1 MSTGKDYYAILG
13 VNKSSSQE
21 EIKKAYR
28 NQAKKWHPDL
38 NKDPKAPEMAKKI
51 NEAKEIL
58 LDEEKRKDYDIYL
71 ENYKSGMYDN
81 LNKNDNKSNYN
92 HNTQS
97 NYEEKTYT
105 KWEYFKLYLKYYN
118 INKFRKIIGTV
129 FVLLESLLC
138 TILQIIN
145 YILALII
152 SLLGYYIMYG
162 LTIIGGLLIMVV
174 IANLIFK
181 ITDFSSSDYILMI
194 ISAIISITISVLIP
208 SLPYIFANKIP
219 ILISKL
225 NMFLFK
231 LSIGY
236 KN

>member
-1 MSTGKDYYAILG
+1 
-13 VNKSSSQE
+13 
-21 EIKKAYR
+21 
-28 NQAKKWHPDL
+28 
-38 NKDPKAPEMAKKI
+38 
-51 NEAKEIL
+51 
-58 LDEEKRKDYDIYL
+58 
-71 ENYKSGMYDN
+71 
-81 LNKNDNKSNYN
+81 
-92 HNTQS
+92 
-97 NYEEKTYT
+97 
-105 KWEYFKLYLKYYN
+105 
-118 INKFRKIIGTV
+118 
-129 FVLLESLLC
+129 
-138 TILQIIN
+138 
-145 YILALII
+145 
-152 SLLGYYIMYG
+152 MYG